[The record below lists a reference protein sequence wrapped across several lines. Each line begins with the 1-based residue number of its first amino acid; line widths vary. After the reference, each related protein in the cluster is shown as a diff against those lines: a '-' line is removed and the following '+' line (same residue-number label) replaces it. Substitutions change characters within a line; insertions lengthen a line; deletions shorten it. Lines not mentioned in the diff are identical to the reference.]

1 MEYIGVWVTRDG
13 VKPIFRNIGAI
24 TNMNPPTSQKQV
36 RQFIGVVN
44 YCRDICSRSSHALDN
59 LTKQISNKRKF
70 ECTKIKQDA
79 FDEIKRIVAYD
90 TLFTYPD
97 FNKIFKI
104 HTNNR
109 KLQLGAFIIHKG
121 KAITLYGIK
130 LTESQKSYKV
140 NEV

>member
-1 MEYIGVWVTRDG
+1 MFAPVT
-13 VKPIFRNIGAI
+13 KI
-24 TNMNPPTSQKQV
+24 T
-36 RQFIGVVN
+36 
-44 YCRDICSRSSHALDN
+44 
-59 LTKQISNKRKF
+59 SNKRNIKW
-70 ECTKIKQDA
+70 TKIKQDA

-121 KAITLYGIK
+121 KAITFYGIK
-130 LTESQKSYKV
+130 LTESQKRYKV
-140 NEV
+140 NKV